1 VETKELLKKVRKIEI
16 KSRGLS
22 RDIFA
27 GQYHSAFK
35 GRGMAFSE
43 VREYQP
49 GDDIRSIDWNVT
61 ARFNHPYVKIFEEER
76 ELTVMLLID
85 ASGSREFGTRGMLKK
100 NMITEIAA
108 VLSFSAI
115 QNNDKIGVIF
125 FSNKIEK
132 FIPPKKGRKHI
143 LFIIRELIG
152 FVPENRGTDLSEP
165 LRFLTNAIKKR
176 STAFVISD
184 FIQSPVAGSFPE
196 AHKGPSEA
204 NSKNLQQNGINSG
217 LPEETLKIAARKHD
231 LVAIRV
237 YDKREIELPPVGML
251 RVKDAET
258 GEVRWVDS
266 LSPRVRSV
274 YSDWWREND
283 RRLNEIFMK
292 TGIDSVSV
300 STDEDYVKPLIRLF
314 KRR

>member
-1 VETKELLKKVRKIEI
+1 MEAKELLKKVRKIEI

-27 GQYHSAFK
+27 GHYHSAFK

-85 ASGSREFGTRGMLKK
+85 SSGSREFGTRGMLKK
-100 NMITEIAA
+100 NMITEISA

-125 FSNKIEK
+125 FSDKVEK
-132 FIPPKKGRKHI
+132 FIPPKKGRKHT
-143 LFIIRELIG
+143 LHIIRELID
-152 FVPENRGTDLSEP
+152 FVPEHRETDLSEP

-176 STAFVISD
+176 STVFLISD
-184 FIQSPVAGSFPE
+184 FLQSAVPGKPTEPPTSDSAV
-196 AHKGPSEA
+196 
-204 NSKNLQQNGINSG
+204 NSG
-217 LPEETLKIAARKHD
+217 NGNAFSLPEDTMKIAARKHD
-231 LVAIRV
+231 LVAIRI
-237 YDKREIELPPVGML
+237 YDKRETELPPLGML
-251 RVKDAET
+251 RVRDAET
-258 GEVRWVDS
+258 GEVRWIDT
-266 LSPRVRSV
+266 LSGKVRDQ
-274 YSDWWREND
+274 YSSWWREYD
-283 RRLNEIFMK
+283 KRLNDLFLK
-292 TGIDSVSV
+292 TGIDSVSI
-300 STDEDYVKPLIRLF
+300 STDEDYVRPLIKLF